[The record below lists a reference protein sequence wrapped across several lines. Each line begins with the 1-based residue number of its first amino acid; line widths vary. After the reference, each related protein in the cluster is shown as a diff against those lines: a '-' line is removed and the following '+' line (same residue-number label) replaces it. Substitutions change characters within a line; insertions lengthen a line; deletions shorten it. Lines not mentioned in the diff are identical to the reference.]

1 MIFMLLGRFVD
12 FFWFFAGFIG
22 FSSGA
27 IIGARG
33 NREEIEGSW
42 E

>member
-1 MIFMLLGRFVD
+1 LLG
-12 FFWFFAGFIG
+12 FIV

-33 NREEIEGSW
+33 KREEIEGSW
-42 E
+42 EMSRGEIGLRGKKR